1 MPLHY
6 QPFKISLQTLCN
18 TQSVEYQWIRHL
30 DSEGLQKQD
39 IESAILRCLGG
50 DERSAELLRKVA
62 LGQLETEQL
71 LHYLSPS

>member
-1 MPLHY
+1 MPLHH

-18 TQSVEYQWIRHL
+18 LQSVEYQWIRHL
-30 DSEGLQKQD
+30 DSEGLHKHD

-50 DERSAELLRKVA
+50 DERSAELLRKIA
-62 LGQLETEQL
+62 LGQSETAQL